1 MADSQSPSFSEVLA
15 EGIARPHIKVT
26 SFLKMTIIPPFTKE
40 HFKSNASFEAASKK
54 TIVDILSSFKP
65 HHRDQIT
72 ISKAFSTVKEKRLHS
87 LIVIAPTEAEDE
99 LTIMKTEGLQLLDK
113 TIFPTGDHFWRYDP
127 TGFPKT
133 AMLRMNQVPGLCDDE
148 AVLEALQLPPTV
160 HVEGEV
166 TRQREKCGQGSFFN
180 GKASA
185 IIRIPNESAETDLR
199 QWSFNAVKTRPFKWL
214 DLPINAHVPS
224 IHSCSL
230 CKEEKKPYIGHD
242 DSWCRIRRQQ
252 PPEVNQTTSDLA
264 TSISADGTP
273 ASEGRMD
280 EEDWHVMKAR
290 SSLRRSGAFSRQKS
304 QRRHSSP
311 DAEKQTPSKLQKRE
325 QQVSSLKTSHT

>member
-1 MADSQSPSFSEVLA
+1 
-15 EGIARPHIKVT
+15 
-26 SFLKMTIIPPFTKE
+26 
-40 HFKSNASFEAASKK
+40 
-54 TIVDILSSFKP
+54 
-65 HHRDQIT
+65 
-72 ISKAFSTVKEKRLHS
+72 
-87 LIVIAPTEAEDE
+87 
-99 LTIMKTEGLQLLDK
+99 MKTEGLQLLDK

-160 HVEGEV
+160 QVEGEV

-214 DLPINAHVPS
+214 DLPFNAHVPS

-264 TSISADGTP
+264 TSNSADGTP

-325 QQVSSLKTSHT
+325 QQVSRLKTSQT

>member
-40 HFKSNASFEAASKK
+40 HFKSDASFEATSKK

-87 LIVIAPTEAEDE
+87 LIVIAPTEAEDD

-148 AVLEALQLPPTV
+148 AVLEALQPPPPP
-160 HVEGEV
+160 
-166 TRQREKCGQGSFFN
+166 QQFMWREKLS
-180 GKASA
+180 
-185 IIRIPNESAETDLR
+185 
-199 QWSFNAVKTRPFKWL
+199 
-214 DLPINAHVPS
+214 
-224 IHSCSL
+224 
-230 CKEEKKPYIGHD
+230 
-242 DSWCRIRRQQ
+242 
-252 PPEVNQTTSDLA
+252 VN
-264 TSISADGTP
+264 
-273 ASEGRMD
+273 
-280 EEDWHVMKAR
+280 AR
-290 SSLRRSGAFSRQKS
+290 SVYRGASSMVKLRPLSE
-304 QRRHSSP
+304 SP
-311 DAEKQTPSKLQKRE
+311 MRALKL
-325 QQVSSLKTSHT
+325 T